1 MKPLLYTLVVLFG
14 MFASAQNESLFEEG
28 NTLYSNGKYY
38 EAIEKYEAVL
48 NSGYHS
54 AEVYFN
60 LGNAHYKLNRI
71 APSIFY
77 YEKALQLAPND
88 EEILNNL
95 SFAQNMTIDAIE
107 TVPEIGISKF
117 VRKVINMFNFDTWAY
132 LSVLFMAL
140 FIILFISY
148 YFASYTGKK
157 RFAFVSSFISMF
169 LTLLFLSFAFKK
181 QTMDNKD
188 NPAIVFSQEALVR
201 TDPNLSGEEAFRLHE
216 GTKVQVIDT
225 INNWA
230 EILLVDGKT
239 GWIVTDNI
247 KLLKKF

>member
-1 MKPLLYTLVVLFG
+1 MLLLSLI
-14 MFASAQNESLFEEG
+14 ASVQNESLFQEG

-38 EAIEKYEAVL
+38 EAIERYDEVL

-60 LGNAHYKLNRI
+60 IGNAHYKLNRI
-71 APSIFY
+71 APSIYY
-77 YEKALQLAPND
+77 YEKALQLAPD
-88 EEILNNL
+88 DKEILNNL

-107 TVPEIGISKF
+107 TVPEIGISRF
-117 VRKVINMFNFDTWAY
+117 LRNTINTFSFDTWAY
-132 LSVLFMAL
+132 LSVSFMIL
-140 FIILFISY
+140 FIILFMAY
-148 YFASYTGKK
+148 YFTSLTGKK
-157 RFAFVSSFISMF
+157 RFTFVTSIISVF

-188 NPAIVFSQEALVR
+188 NPAIIFSKEAMVR

-239 GWIVTDNI
+239 GWIITDNI
-247 KLLKKF
+247 KLLKKI

>member
-1 MKPLLYTLVVLFG
+1 MKSILYILTFLLSVIT
-14 MFASAQNESLFEEG
+14 SAQNESLFEEG

-38 EAIEKYEAVL
+38 EAIEKYEAII
-48 NSGYHS
+48 NSGYQS

-71 APSIFY
+71 APSIYY
-77 YEKALQLAPND
+77 YEKALLLAPGD
-88 EEILNNL
+88 KEILNNL

-107 TVPEIGISKF
+107 TVPEIGISRF
-117 VRKVINMFNFDTWAY
+117 LRKAINAFSFDTWAY
-132 LSVLFMAL
+132 LSVSFMIL
-140 FIILFISY
+140 FIILFLAY
-148 YFASYTGKK
+148 YFTSNTGKK
-157 RFAFVSSFISMF
+157 RFTFVTSIISIF
-169 LTLLFLSFAFKK
+169 LMLLFLTFAFKK
-181 QTMDNKD
+181 QSIDRKD
-188 NPAIVFSQEALVR
+188 NPAIVFAQEALVR

-216 GTKVQVIDT
+216 GTKIQVIDT

-239 GWIVTDNI
+239 GWIITENI